1 MKKMLLNLW
10 IILSL
15 FLMMSCQIGLG
26 DEVDLEAPEIT
37 LSEMISGD
45 TIVDSSHFGAGVYCR
60 KKVTFKGTATDNK
73 AIDKVYAEIKWS
85 DQEDFSYY
93 ADATLEGNNFTF
105 NFDLEN
111 QGIVYLK
118 FVVTDKNNNYGVKS
132 SKVVTLLVDEDA
144 PVAEAWYIDRQL
156 NGIQYSLKPIEELK
170 AIDFSLPE
178 NKDAAQN
185 VSFSIHSAFKDIMGL
200 KPGTISIQIKDE
212 NQNTICSIPNSVAND
227 YSPKFEVTHELLS
240 EANSKLSTGMHY
252 LQVWYNAED
261 IVTIPESNKA
271 QDVQVEGG
279 WFIWWPESDLP
290 KITQKPA
297 EDEVAKSILLNV
309 SEAVTVTVFDDDSIK
324 EAYCALLTESEYAL
338 IADSYKTDP
347 AKLLEVVP
355 DAEKSARTVKSEPSA
370 TKRDEVFSF
379 VSPKSPQV
387 MHLAYYVKD
396 SGGKITTA
404 DHVVNVT
411 DATSPILYIAS
422 PSNNAVPTVEMKSN
436 NSQAIVTVEGQTIDT
451 SGCKYLEF
459 VWVPDTVEKDNAKK
473 SLMAKEF
480 LNSLGT
486 DSAHNDYAPSG
497 KDNVKVTVLSNKLKV
512 WSVKLAEE
520 ENAEN
525 GYKQQ
530 DFKFTMDLLNDFICN
545 GNNEKNNNKF
555 FVVKVTRKDG
565 KNSVQE
571 YKLSA
576 DTTKPIIKSISPENT
591 TQIIGSTQNFKLQFY
606 AEKANGLAID
616 TLKYTITGKLD
627 GAEIPIE
634 LLPIGEME
642 GNYFTTTIS
651 ADTLKGYETSG
662 KRPIYTFTAEDIFGN
677 VNSTS
682 YTIIISSLPAF
693 RSITSSSPDSCKKGD
708 VITFN
713 ANFSDTIN
721 DNGSFATNPPKLILQ
736 GFSDNKDRVAKYVS
750 GVGSPTLVFEYTT
763 QEGDSSNGIT
773 IKETDGKGYIDTNG
787 NTALEDG
794 VDVHIYTN
802 VNPTVLEGKTI
813 KVDAVSPKVVG
824 NPAIETSVSANEED
838 RKYYL
843 NQGKTI
849 TAKVTLSENVFVQGA
864 PTFKFTNEIEL
875 DFVGS
880 SSNLITFS
888 GVVPADYNGALEY
901 KPSECITNYDTITDT
916 SGNVLLSSATTSNQ
930 QTDII
935 IDTTA
940 PNAPAVK
947 SANNTE
953 LTNNG
958 NYQESVKFKIISN
971 DADVINYE
979 YSLDAGTS
987 WKVAKNDGTD
997 TVSLSY
1003 AELTARVTDKAGN
1016 VSEYPTPIKLN
1027 IESSFPAFSVDCLT
1041 PNGNYKKGDEI
1052 KFRIYFEKEVNLLNR
1067 NAKIT
1072 VGTDNGTDKYATV
1085 PVTTELAENL
1095 KQIDFSYTVE
1105 DGDSFDISVD
1115 ETSVSLGEAVVD
1127 LFGFMQEEDDKP
1139 TSVPSSVNIHCDA
1152 VAPTVTSAIPND
1164 GTTESQNFTANTK
1177 NIYKT
1182 GNQIK
1187 ITFNEPVQ
1195 KGSGNLI
1202 LRQTAGWAIPPVL
1215 TAEEFN
1221 TICAQLTDDE
1231 KNILALRNSDGMLM
1245 EDVEDNKLFVA
1256 YRNNKYHGTGQ
1267 YVGPYKKSMQGI
1279 KDDGTPDTSTK
1290 YVLDFDLDIWDG
1302 NSSKKFGTTF
1312 NTYTVDTSFDGK
1324 TNDEV
1329 NKLLDN
1335 QNRIWSAYP
1344 ANVDLIN
1351 PKEPEKKI
1359 SVNNIREVLEKAG
1372 LHQRVLDVTSA
1383 NVEVKDKVVTI
1394 TFPKGLID
1402 KTDALPEGREWE
1414 LVFEKG
1420 TFLDITGNE
1429 FGSSNEEVIKIND
1442 KDSFASAGVAKPVV
1456 RVDRYSYGLGIKQVN
1471 SNGTLTSVINN
1482 DKVEP
1487 TGYVRVRI
1495 DCETKDAT
1503 IKYKI
1508 KEDSKTEESSKTA
1521 KTITGDNE
1529 PTTSNITSTEVAI
1542 LKNKE
1547 EYDDDS
1553 TTDTVINGTSTV
1565 FTAGSGAYNKSYK
1578 GFIFTLGTKEN
1589 YGTSE
1594 LEKEGVFQTVVKFVN
1609 PLTGTQSEASQGTN
1623 KTDWSIRGTTS
1634 QGNEPSISP
1643 FPLRDS
1649 LNGSPYLRLTYRNGI
1664 DYYWVSYEVLVDSS
1678 FSGHGWARAWR
1689 YWYNWAQNWG
1699 LMEPGELT
1707 VCTGMKN
1714 WE

>member
-297 EDEVAKSILLNV
+297 VDEVAKSILLNV

-396 SGGKITTA
+396 SGGKITA
-404 DHVVNVT
+404 EDHVVNVT

-480 LNSLGT
+480 LNSLKT
-486 DSAHNDYAPSG
+486 VPTHNDPTHNDYAPSG
-497 KDNVKVTVLSNKLKV
+497 KDNVKVTVLPNKLKV
-512 WSVKLAEE
+512 WSVKLDEE

-576 DTTKPIIKSISPENT
+576 DTTKPIIKSKSPENT

-616 TLKYTITGKLD
+616 TSKYTITGKLD

-693 RSITSSSPDSCKKGD
+693 KSITSSSPDTCKKGD

-736 GFSDNKDRVAKYVS
+736 GFSDNKDREAKYVS

-763 QEGDSSNGIT
+763 QEGDSSDGIT
-773 IKETDGKGYIDTNG
+773 IKETDGKCYIDTNG

-813 KVDAVSPKVVG
+813 KVDAVSPKVE
-824 NPAIETSVSANEED
+824 NYAIETSVSANEED

-849 TAKVTLSENVFVQGA
+849 TAKVTLSKNVFVQGA
-864 PTFKFTNEIEL
+864 PTFKFTNGIEL

-888 GVVPADYNGALEY
+888 GAVPARCDGALEY
-901 KPSECITNYDTITDT
+901 KTSECITKSDTITDT
-916 SGNVLLSSATTSNQ
+916 SGNVLLSSATTSNE

-947 SANNTE
+947 SADNTE

-958 NYQESVKFKIISN
+958 NYQESVTFKIISN

-979 YSLDAGTS
+979 YSLDAGTY

-997 TVSLSY
+997 TVSQSY

-1016 VSEYPTPIKLN
+1016 VSSYPTPIKLN

-1072 VGTDNGTDKYATV
+1072 VGTDKYATV
-1085 PVTTELAENL
+1085 TTASANKL
-1095 KQIDFSYTVE
+1095 KQIDFSYTVK

-1127 LFGFMQEEDDKP
+1127 LFGFMQGDDEP
-1139 TSVPSSVNIHCDA
+1139 TSVPSSIDIHCDA
-1152 VAPTVTSAIPND
+1152 VAPTVTSAIPNN
-1164 GTTESQNFTANTK
+1164 GTAESQNFTANTK

-1182 GNQIK
+1182 GNQIQ
-1187 ITFNEPVQ
+1187 ITFSEEVQ

-1215 TAEEFN
+1215 TAEEYN
-1221 TICAQLTDDE
+1221 TICAELDYED
-1231 KNILALRNSDGMLM
+1231 KNILARQDKNGSLEEDM
-1245 EDVEDNKLFVA
+1245 ED
-1256 YRNNKYHGTGQ
+1256 RNQSIKTINNEYHGTGQ
-1267 YVGPYKKSMQGI
+1267 YIGPYKKSMQGI
-1279 KDDGTPDTSTK
+1279 KTENGNYVPDIDTK
-1290 YVLDFDLDIWDG
+1290 FVLDFDIGIWE
-1302 NSSKKFGTTF
+1302 TTE
-1312 NTYTVDTSFDGK
+1312 THPIGK
-1324 TNDEV
+1324 TFENHAY
-1329 NKLLDN
+1329 KAPTSTT
-1335 QNRIWSAYP
+1335 SAG
-1344 ANVDLIN
+1344 
-1351 PKEPEKKI
+1351 E
-1359 SVNNIREVLEKAG
+1359 IRAVLEKAG
-1372 LHQRVLDVTSA
+1372 LHQRVLDVTSP
-1383 NVEVKDKVVTI
+1383 NVKVNENVVTI

-1402 KTDALPEGREWE
+1402 QTDALPDGREWE

-1429 FGSSNEEVIKIND
+1429 FGAGLTKDAIQENGTQTEVSNTWKRGRTSITDGSKPLVLIKTNGNEFFNSD
-1442 KDSFASAGVAKPVV
+1442 KVATPVV
-1456 RVDRYSYGLGIKQVN
+1456 RVDRYSYGLGIRQAN
-1471 SNGTLTSVINN
+1471 ADGTLTAPIAN
-1482 DKVEP
+1482 DGVKP

-1495 DCETKDAT
+1495 DCETKNAT
-1503 IKYKI
+1503 VVYSETKVEK
-1508 KEDSKTEESSKTA
+1508 
-1521 KTITGDNE
+1521 
-1529 PTTSNITSTEVAI
+1529 
-1542 LKNKE
+1542 
-1547 EYDDDS
+1547 DDS
-1553 TTDTVINGTSTV
+1553 AATSENTIYSNDGAKSYYTTTNIPDSDSDSDYILPASPYTTNSIFAV
-1565 FTAGSGAYNKSYK
+1565 GSGDYKKSYK
-1578 GFIFTLGTKEN
+1578 GIIAAKGTK
-1589 YGTSE
+1589 TSFTSSDDGI
-1594 LEKEGVFQTVVKFVN
+1594 EGVFQTVVYMSDPTYGNGKV
-1609 PLTGTQSEASQGTN
+1609 SDASGSHV
-1623 KTDWSIRGTTS
+1623 SIRGTT
-1634 QGNEPSISP
+1634 GFAGEPYISP
-1643 FPLRDS
+1643 FPLRDTRV
-1649 LNGSPYLRLTYRNGI
+1649 GSPYLRRIFREDSAGLDTD
-1664 DYYWVSYEVLVDSS
+1664 DYYWISYEVLVESS
-1678 FSGHGWARAWR
+1678 FSNYSWHKDNYYDWAH
-1689 YWYNWAQNWG
+1689 NWG
-1699 LMEPGELT
+1699 LMRPGEFT
-1707 VCTGMKN
+1707 RVEGMDN
-1714 WE
+1714 WG

>member
-1 MKKMLLNLW
+1 MRKMLLNLW

-93 ADATLEGNNFTF
+93 ADATLEGNDFTF
-105 NFDLEN
+105 NFDLGN

-227 YSPKFEVTHELLS
+227 YSPKFEVTHKLLS
-240 EANSKLSTGMHY
+240 EANSKLSTGKHY

-290 KITQKPA
+290 QVTQKPA

-324 EAYCALLTESEYAL
+324 QAYCALLTESEYAL
-338 IADSYKTDP
+338 IKDSYKTDP

-355 DAEKSARTVKSEPSA
+355 AAEKSARTVKSEPSA

-396 SGGKITTA
+396 SGGKITTN

-591 TQIIGSTQNFKLQFY
+591 TQIIGSTKNFKLQFY
-606 AEKANGLAID
+606 AEKSNGLAIN

-627 GAEIPIE
+627 GAEIP
-634 LLPIGEME
+634 LPTCKME

-693 RSITSSSPDSCKKGD
+693 RSITSSSPDTCKKGD

-721 DNGSFATNPPKLILQ
+721 DNNGSFATNPPKLILQ

-813 KVDAVSPKVVG
+813 KVDAVSPKVE
-824 NPAIETSVSANEED
+824 NYAIETSVSANEED

-849 TAKVTLSENVFVQGA
+849 TAKVTLSKNVFVQGA
-864 PTFKFTNEIEL
+864 PTFKFTNGIEL

-888 GVVPADYNGALEY
+888 GAVPAGFNGALEY
-901 KPSECITNYDTITDT
+901 KTSECITKSDTITDT
-916 SGNVLLSSATTSNQ
+916 SGNVLSSATTSNQ

-971 DADVINYE
+971 DADVIKYE

-1016 VSEYPTPIKLN
+1016 VSSYPTPIKLN

-1072 VGTDNGTDKYATV
+1072 VGTDKYATV
-1085 PVTTELAENL
+1085 TTASANKL
-1095 KQIDFSYTVE
+1095 KQIDFSYTVK

-1127 LFGFMQEEDDKP
+1127 LFGFMQGDFEP
-1139 TSVPSSVNIHCDA
+1139 TSVPSSIDIHCDA

-1164 GTTESQNFTANTK
+1164 GTTESPSYIVDGN
-1177 NIYKT
+1177 NIYTT
-1182 GNQIK
+1182 GNEIR
-1187 ITFNEPVQ
+1187 ITFSEPVQ

-1215 TAEEFN
+1215 TAEEYN
-1221 TICAQLTDDE
+1221 TICAELEYED
-1231 KNILALRNSDGMLM
+1231 KNILARQDKNGSLEEDM
-1245 EDVEDNKLFVA
+1245 ED
-1256 YRNNKYHGTGQ
+1256 RNQSIKTVNNEYHGTGQ
-1267 YVGPYKKSMQGI
+1267 YIGPYKKSMQGI
-1279 KDDGTPDTSTK
+1279 KLENENYVPDIDTK
-1290 YVLDFDLDIWDG
+1290 FVLDFDIGIWE
-1302 NSSKKFGTTF
+1302 TTE
-1312 NTYTVDTSFDGK
+1312 THPIGK
-1324 TNDEV
+1324 TFENHAY
-1329 NKLLDN
+1329 KAPTSTT
-1335 QNRIWSAYP
+1335 SAG
-1344 ANVDLIN
+1344 
-1351 PKEPEKKI
+1351 E
-1359 SVNNIREVLEKAG
+1359 IRAVLEKAG
-1372 LHQRVLDVTSA
+1372 LHQRVLDVTSP
-1383 NVEVKDKVVTI
+1383 NVKVNENVVTI

-1402 KTDALPEGREWE
+1402 QTDALPDGREWE

-1429 FGSSNEEVIKIND
+1429 FGEGLTKDAIQENGTQKEVSNTWKRGRTSITDGSKPLVLIKTNGNEFFNSD
-1442 KDSFASAGVAKPVV
+1442 KVATPVV
-1456 RVDRYSYGLGIKQVN
+1456 RVDRYSYGLGIRQAN
-1471 SNGTLTSVINN
+1471 ADGNLTAPIAN
-1482 DKVEP
+1482 DGVKP

-1503 IKYKI
+1503 VVYSETKQ
-1508 KEDSKTEESSKTA
+1508 SKNNENTPSNPTYENEGSTEWWKTNDVA
-1521 KTITGDNE
+1521 KSYCTTTNITSHDE
-1529 PTTSNITSTEVAI
+1529 PTTTYTKIFAV
-1542 LKNKE
+1542 
-1547 EYDDDS
+1547 
-1553 TTDTVINGTSTV
+1553 
-1565 FTAGSGAYNKSYK
+1565 GSGNYEASYK
-1578 GFIFTLGTKEN
+1578 GIIAAKAKRDSFIDSLVGV
-1589 YGTSE
+1589 
-1594 LEKEGVFQTVVKFVN
+1594 EGVFQTVVFMNDPTRNDGKD
-1609 PLTGTQSEASQGTN
+1609 SCADAGTN
-1623 KTDWSIRGTTS
+1623 HTDVSIRGTT
-1634 QGNEPSISP
+1634 GFAGEPYISP
-1643 FPLRDS
+1643 FPLRDTRV
-1649 LNGSPYLRLTYRNGI
+1649 GSPYLRIIFRESTQQGKTDSK
-1664 DYYWVSYEVLVDSS
+1664 DYYWISYEVLVDSS
-1678 FSGHGWARAWR
+1678 FSNYSWHKNDYYDWAC
-1689 YWYNWAQNWG
+1689 NWG
-1699 LMEPGELT
+1699 LMKPGEFT
-1707 VCTGMKN
+1707 RVEEMTN
-1714 WE
+1714 WG